1 MSHDTIL
8 LLCAVAAIAIVVML
22 ILLLKMH
29 AFLALTIGSLFMG
42 VASGLGL
49 GKTTTSFTTGVG
61 TTLAG
66 VGLILALGTMLGK
79 LLAESGGAAQIA
91 ETVLRRSGTQRV
103 PWAMALIAMIVG
115 IPL

>member
-8 LLCAVAAIAIVVML
+8 LLWAVAAIAVVVLLIVLV
-22 ILLLKMH
+22 KMH

-42 VASGLGL
+42 VASGFGL
-49 GKTTTSFTTGVG
+49 SKTVDSFTKGVG

-79 LLAESGGAAQIA
+79 LLAESGGARQIA
-91 ETVLRRSGTQRV
+91 VTVLRGHRAAQG
-103 PWAMALIAMIVG
+103 AVG
-115 IPL
+115 HGADRH